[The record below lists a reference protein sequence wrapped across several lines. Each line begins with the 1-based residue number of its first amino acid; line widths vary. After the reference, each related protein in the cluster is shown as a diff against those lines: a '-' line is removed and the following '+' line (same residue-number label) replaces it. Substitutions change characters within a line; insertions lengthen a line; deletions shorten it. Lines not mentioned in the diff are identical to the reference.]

1 MSNAIVIGGGVVG
14 LAIARQLARS
24 SSRSV
29 MLLEKNAFLGQETTS
44 RNSGVI
50 HSGKY
55 YTRASLKALLCVEG
69 RQLLYDYIG
78 EKDIRYSKC
87 QKLIVAT
94 REEDVA
100 KLDQIQQNAL
110 NNGMTADQVVKV
122 SGSEARAM
130 EPNVVC
136 KRALLSTETGIIDVH
151 HLVENL
157 EYDCLQAGVDV
168 VNNCS
173 VTSISHIQ
181 KSKEKPS
188 FQVHTSHGSIDC
200 DILIN
205 SAGLYAP
212 FIANSLE
219 NFPRA
224 YIPKYYYGKGNYFK
238 LRKSKSENVFDR
250 LIYPVPFDGGLGIHS
265 TLDIDGN
272 IKFGPDCTWLQVPAH
287 LQTEENMQDPY
298 AFHSTAIDMLALQTF
313 LDSQYNVDESTVDVF
328 YSSIREY
335 YPSLNDGDLM
345 PDYAGLRPKLVGPG
359 GGTFNDFNIQ
369 CHQQHQIPG
378 LVNLFGVESPG
389 LTSCL
394 SIAKYVSDR
403 VDM

>member
-1 MSNAIVIGGGVVG
+1 MSSAVVIGGGVVG
-14 LAIARQLARS
+14 LAIARQLGRS
-24 SSRSV
+24 SKRSV
-29 MLLEKNAFLGQETTS
+29 VLLEKNAFLGQETTA

-55 YTRASLKALLCVEG
+55 YTHASLKALLCVQG
-69 RQLLYDYIG
+69 RHLLYDYIA
-78 EKDIRYSKC
+78 EKDIRHSKC

-94 REEDVA
+94 REEDIP

-110 NNGMTADQVVKV
+110 INGMKVDEVIKV
-122 SGSEARAM
+122 SGSEAKVM
-130 EPNVVC
+130 EPNVLC
-136 KRALLSTETGIIDVH
+136 KEALLSTETGIIDVH

-157 EYDCLQAGVDV
+157 EYDCLQAGVDI

-173 VTSISHIQ
+173 VTHISQ
-181 KSKEKPS
+181 LKEKEGS
-188 FQVHTSHGSIDC
+188 FQVETSHGSIEC
-200 DILIN
+200 DVIIN

-219 NFPRA
+219 GFPQQC
-224 YIPKYYYGKGNYFK
+224 IPKSYYGKGNYFK
-238 LRKSKSENVFDR
+238 LRKSKDDNVFEK

-272 IKFGPDCTWLQVPAH
+272 IKFGPDCTWLQVPPH
-287 LQTEENMQDPY
+287 LQVEDNAQDMY
-298 AFHSTAIDMLALQTF
+298 AFHSSSIDMQALQTF
-313 LDSQYNVDESTVDVF
+313 LDSQYEVDESSLDVF

-335 YPSLNDGDLM
+335 YPGLRDGDLM

-369 CHQQHQIPG
+369 CHDEHQIAG
-378 LVNLFGVESPG
+378 LVNLFGIESPG

-394 SIAKYVSDR
+394 AIAKYVCDKI
-403 VDM
+403 DA